1 MIAYLNGLG
10 KPKKKPFGGKGKK
23 ALDKLKATGKKLND
37 ERKKL
42 DKKLIAKAKDLAKKA
57 GAGIKRFANI
67 PKQIAEKS
75 LIKALEKNFLGLST
89 RLKDAYKKT
98 PDAVKGL
105 FKTMQI
111 DFNKIKAAINKGDKK
126 LPAIIGEYKTRQYET
141 ATRVIRKKRKG
152 VRVPVKPI
160 RPVREAAETNDFFQQ
175 RLNNYA
181 RKNTKYKEDLKNYLN
196 KGRLSG
202 DEEGAGAGGE
212 AEATAEAVKQG
223 VSLIKK
229 IIEFFKKRKEAKA
242 GDDEAIEGM
251 GNSVDADPDI
261 EKTDENG
268 KPLPVSQEAKDI
280 NKIDKETAEDEKEGG
295 IMNNKPLLIG
305 GVLALAVGGYFLM
318 KKK

>member
-10 KPKKKPFGGKGKK
+10 KPKKKPFGGKGQK
-23 ALDKLKATGKKLND
+23 ALTKFKATGKKLN
-37 ERKKL
+37 EKRKEL

-67 PKQIAEKS
+67 PKQLAEKS
-75 LIKALEKNFLGLST
+75 LIKALEKNFMGLST

-98 PDAVKGL
+98 PDAVKTLLKPLG
-105 FKTMQI
+105 
-111 DFNKIKAAINKGDKK
+111 DYEKIKAAINKGDKK
-126 LPAIIGEYKTRQYET
+126 LPAMIGEYKTF
-141 ATRVIRKKRKG
+141 ATENARRVVRKKRKG
-152 VRVPVKPI
+152 IPRPPRAVVKQQG
-160 RPVREAAETNDFFQQ
+160 ESDQSFMQ
-175 RLNNYA
+175 RLDLFNLSM
-181 RKNTKYKEDLKNYLN
+181 RKYKENLKNYLN
-196 KGRLSG
+196 KGKLSG
-202 DEEGAGAGGE
+202 DDEGAGSGGE

-242 GDDEAIEGM
+242 GDDAIVEGM
-251 GNSVDADPDI
+251 GNSVDDPDI
-261 EKTDENG
+261 EKTDENW
-268 KPLPVSQEAKDI
+268 KVLPVSQEAKDI
-280 NKIDKETAEDEKEGG
+280 NKIDKETGAEEKEGG